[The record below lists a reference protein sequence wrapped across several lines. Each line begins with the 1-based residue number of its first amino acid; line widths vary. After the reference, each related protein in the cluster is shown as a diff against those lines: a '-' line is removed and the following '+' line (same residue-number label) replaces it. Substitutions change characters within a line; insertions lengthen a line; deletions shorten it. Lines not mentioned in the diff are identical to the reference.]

1 MFWKWQWVIA
11 GKGVQPDNIYTAVF
25 TNCKTPERRSKV
37 SLVALIIWQVF
48 DGAISCDTTW
58 RNKWSSIPGKQSKH
72 FQYFVGPG
80 RWCSRKPFYFTVDFV
95 AMNDKDKGPWGE
107 KKEGVSEWD
116 SKDQKHR
123 KSPVSG
129 KNILCLSHT
138 WYLSRTRERRKIGIF
153 DRFYAKQWIFY
164 RFNAKN
170 WRFSA

>member
-72 FQYFVGPG
+72 FQYFGGLSAKGDDVHESRFILPLILW
-80 RWCSRKPFYFTVDFV
+80 RWTTRTKGLEGKRKREYLNGTAKIKSTVI
-95 AMNDKDKGPWGE
+95 
-107 KKEGVSEWD
+107 
-116 SKDQKHR
+116 H
-123 KSPVSG
+123 VSG
-129 KNILCLSHT
+129 KKYIVFKYFELCPWWQDS
-138 WYLSRTRERRKIGIF
+138 I
-153 DRFYAKQWIFY
+153 A
-164 RFNAKN
+164 N
-170 WRFSA
+170 WHFCD